1 MAIAIQAT
9 LNINPYSSA
18 GVTSLTRSF
27 AISGSDRYL
36 VVGILDVS
44 GDNATSCTY
53 AGVAMTQLAK
63 INAVTSRYVY
73 VYGLANPTTGTN
85 DIIYTRGS
93 TTSVCGF
100 GAVNLTGA
108 TQTTSPVDASNTA
121 NSTSTSTSV
130 SLTTVLDNTA
140 VIVFSSGGA
149 NLAGST
155 NLTEIAIDSSFDVS
169 VLCRSTTFPKTPAG
183 AQTYTIT
190 NTDGDNNGVI
200 AVSIAP
206 FVAASSQIKSADGAT
221 LANIKSV
228 DGVVLANIKSWSGVA
243 NS

>member
-53 AGVAMTQLAK
+53 AGVSMTQLGK
-63 INAVTSRYVY
+63 INALTSRYIY
-73 VYGLANPTTGTN
+73 FYGLANPTTGTN
-85 DIIYTRGS
+85 DIVYTRGS

-108 TQTTSPVDASNTA
+108 TQTTSPIDASNTA
-121 NSTSTSTSV
+121 NSTGTSIGI
-130 SLTTVLDNTA
+130 SLTTVADNTA
-140 VIVFSSGGA
+140 VLVMAGGQDPIA
-149 NLAGST
+149 AST
-155 NLTEIAIDSSFDVS
+155 NLTEQATDSSFDAALIS
-169 VLCRSTTFPKTPAG
+169 RSTTFPKTPAG
-183 AQTYTIT
+183 ATTYTT
-190 NTDGDNNGVI
+190 TFGSGNNGCI
-200 AVSIAP
+200 AISIAP
-206 FVAASSQIKSADGAT
+206 VSASSSSIKSADGVT
-221 LANIKSV
+221 LANIKSW
-228 DGVVLANIKSWSGVA
+228 DGVVIASVKSASGVA

>member
-53 AGVAMTQLAK
+53 AGVSMTQLGKVA
-63 INAVTSRYVY
+63 ALTSRYIY
-73 VYGLANPTTGTN
+73 FYGLANPTTGTN
-85 DIIYTRGS
+85 DIVYTRGS

-108 TQTTSPVDASNTA
+108 TQTTSPIDASNTA
-121 NSTSTSTSV
+121 NSTGTSIGI
-130 SLTTVLDNTA
+130 SLTTVADNTA
-140 VIVFSSGGA
+140 VLVMAGGQDPMSA
-149 NLAGST
+149 ST
-155 NLTEIAIDSSFDVS
+155 NLTEQATDASFDAALIS
-169 VLCRSTTFPKTPAG
+169 RSTTFPKTPAG
-183 AQTYTIT
+183 ATTYTT
-190 NTDGDNNGVI
+190 TFGSGNNGVI
-200 AVSIAP
+200 AISIAP
-206 FVAASSQIKSADGAT
+206 VAAAT
-221 LANIKSV
+221 SH
-228 DGVVLANIKSWSGVA
+228 IKSWNGVA